1 MAKQDMNMM
10 VESFFAKKENLLSE
24 SFLEELVRN
33 QFKKLMTEQDVVKQA
48 PRAMTLKYSAIPEI
62 AVTEIGWSAVE
73 TKVTG
78 ETISSPQRKQLED
91 YLKNIKGASLQEKIA
106 TINKFYNSSMEELQA
121 EGIIT
126 SDSRTSKIQKIISYL
141 VFLKTLTTI
150 ITNFNAA
157 SAGFSFEAFLGV
169 LLGGKQVPTASGTI
183 ADMIAGDGKYI
194 SLKLYAEQGVEVG
207 GSFTD
212 LVNDLTNPS
221 RGKIYYVIAMKDL
234 QGEALEREGKI
245 TVLEF
250 FFDMDNVMS
259 YMSLASKHSKKC
271 IQLPKAF
278 IASKGKADFSKLKK
292 TVKPKEEIEKEFNK
306 VFQKTFKTTGAFSAR
321 LKELLD
327 QKEGTDGFYPAAS
340 KGELG
345 LAVPTITSV
354 EKAIFGIMP
363 EYPGY
368 NQKKADK
375 DQKQL
380 TKTVAKQVVQAYEE
394 IMGFA
399 KGTNLEQTAELAGI
413 QSTLDAGGGFAD
425 PESSMA
431 FYNSLKN
438 PKQKALA
445 LKNTFGYLN
454 VEQFSITK
462 GQLMKFGAGVQNLG
476 EIIVG
481 RRGIE
486 RMINEMS
493 TAINQE
499 VFEIFDS
506 LNVLTSNINSYFAT
520 GLKDDSMADQAQEA
534 ALNIDKKTEEI
545 QAQARG

>member
-1 MAKQDMNMM
+1 MNMM
-10 VESFFAKKENLLSE
+10 VENFFAKKEKLISE
-24 SFLEELVRN
+24 SLLENLIRAE
-33 QFKKLMTEQDVVKQA
+33 FKKALLKEEEIVKQA

-62 AVTEIGWSAVE
+62 AVTEIGWSAIE
-73 TKVTG
+73 TTSTG
-78 ETISSPQRKQLED
+78 DSISSPQRKQLED
-91 YLKNIKGASLQEKIA
+91 YLKNIKGNSLKEKISA
-106 TINKFYNSSMEELQA
+106 INKFYNSSMDELVAQ
-121 EGIIT
+121 GIIS

-183 ADMIAGDGKYI
+183 ADMITGDGKYL

-212 LVNDLTNPS
+212 LVNDLVNPS
-221 RGKIYYVIAMKDL
+221 RGKIYYIIAMKDL

-250 FFDMDNVMS
+250 FFDMQNVMQ

-271 IQLPKAF
+271 IELPKAF
-278 IASKGKADFSKLKK
+278 IASKGKTDFSKLKK
-292 TVKPKEEIEKEFNK
+292 TVKPKQEVEKQFSDSFEK
-306 VFQKTFKTTGAFSAR
+306 MFKPSGAFSKS
-321 LKELLD
+321 LKDLLD
-327 QKEGTDGFYPAAS
+327 QKEGTEAFYPATS

-345 LAVPTITSV
+345 LAVPGVKSV
-354 EKAIFGIMP
+354 EKAIYGIMQ

-368 NQKKADK
+368 KTADDKKK
-375 DQKQL
+375 KQIL
-380 TKTVAKQVVQAYEE
+380 NSVAKQVVAVYDET
-394 IMGFA
+394 MGFA
-399 KGTNLEQTAELAGI
+399 KGTDPKQAAEVEKMQASLETGGGYASPEESLAFY
-413 QSTLDAGGGFAD
+413 STLKT
-425 PESSMA
+425 PQ
-431 FYNSLKN
+431 
-438 PKQKALA
+438 QKALA

-462 GQLMKFGAGVQNLG
+462 GQLMKFGAGVENLG

-493 TAINQE
+493 SAINQE

-520 GLKDDSMADQAQEA
+520 GLKDDAVADQAQEA
-534 ALNIDKKTEEI
+534 ALNIDKKTEQI
-545 QAQARG
+545 QASAKAQ